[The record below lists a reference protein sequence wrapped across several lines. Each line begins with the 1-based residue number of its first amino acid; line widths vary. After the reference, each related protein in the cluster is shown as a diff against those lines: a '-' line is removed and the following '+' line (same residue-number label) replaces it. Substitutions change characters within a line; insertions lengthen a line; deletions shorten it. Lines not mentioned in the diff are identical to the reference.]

1 MKKPYFFNSTNILIG
16 LRFIAKV
23 FVVVIFLMFITLYFS
38 EASSRRSLN
47 PFGLEPK
54 ETMLILSFYLTLIG
68 LLIAWKVEGLG
79 GLLVLIGLI
88 SFSIL
93 YYSLKG
99 AVLWNV
105 WILAIPAVLFLICW
119 YFTNYSSDYDVYRS

>member
-16 LRFIAKV
+16 IRFIAKL

-68 LLIAWKVEGLG
+68 LLVA
-79 GLLVLIGLI
+79 
-88 SFSIL
+88 
-93 YYSLKG
+93 
-99 AVLWNV
+99 
-105 WILAIPAVLFLICW
+105 
-119 YFTNYSSDYDVYRS
+119 